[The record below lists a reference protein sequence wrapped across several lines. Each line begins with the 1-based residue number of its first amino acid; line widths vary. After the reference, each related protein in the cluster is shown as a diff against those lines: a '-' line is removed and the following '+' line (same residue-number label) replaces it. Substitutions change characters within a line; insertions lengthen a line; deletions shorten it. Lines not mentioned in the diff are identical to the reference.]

1 MKNLLDAINSFIQV
15 KEKTK
20 KAIQSKTA
28 FISISKKEILLNHGQ
43 IADNLYFVRKGLFR
57 GFSMHKR
64 KDVTNWFAK
73 ENEFVTSMYS
83 FVSRNPSLETI
94 EALEDSELDFISYKD
109 LNELYGT
116 YAELNM
122 LGRIFVE
129 NYYIALEERA
139 NSFQFQSAKARYAQF
154 LEKNSVLFHRV
165 KLGHIASYLGITK
178 ETLSRIRS

>member
-1 MKNLLDAINSFIQV
+1 
-15 KEKTK
+15 
-20 KAIQSKTA
+20 
-28 FISISKKEILLNHGQ
+28 
-43 IADNLYFVRKGLFR
+43 
-57 GFSMHKR
+57 MHKR

-109 LNELYGT
+109 LNELYST

-122 LGRIFVE
+122 LGRIFIEKYYVE
-129 NYYIALEERA
+129 LEERA
-139 NSFQFQSAKARYAQF
+139 NSFQFQSAKARYAHF
-154 LEKNSVLFHRV
+154 LEKNSTLFRRV

-178 ETLSRIRS
+178 ETLSRIRT